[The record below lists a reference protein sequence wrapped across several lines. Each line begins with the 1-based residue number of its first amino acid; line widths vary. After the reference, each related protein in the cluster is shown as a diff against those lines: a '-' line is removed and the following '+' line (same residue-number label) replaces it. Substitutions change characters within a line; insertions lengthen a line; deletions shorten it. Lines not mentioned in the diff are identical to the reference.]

1 MELWDMESGTAV
13 RSVRGH
19 NEDAVTAVK
28 VTMVTLF
35 KVLST
40 GRFRVSYFLY
50 VSLSSRTTE

>member
-1 MELWDMESGTAV
+1 MDLWDMESGKAV

-19 NEDAVTAVK
+19 DEDAVTAVK

-40 GRFRVSYFLY
+40 GCFRLSYFLY
-50 VSLSSRTTE
+50 VSLSSGTTE

>member
-1 MELWDMESGTAV
+1 MESGTAV

-40 GRFRVSYFLY
+40 GRFRVSYFFY
-50 VSLSSRTTE
+50 VSFSSRTTE

>member
-1 MELWDMESGTAV
+1 MELWDMESETAV

-19 NEDAVTAVK
+19 DEDAVTAVK

-40 GRFRVSYFLY
+40 GRFRVSYF
-50 VSLSSRTTE
+50 

>member
-19 NEDAVTAVK
+19 DEGAVTAVK

-40 GRFRVSYFLY
+40 GRFRVSYFFY
-50 VSLSSRTTE
+50 VSFSSRTTE

>member
-1 MELWDMESGTAV
+1 MESGTAV
-13 RSVRGH
+13 RSVRAH
-19 NEDAVTAVK
+19 DEDAATAVK